1 MDTTIQKTGK
11 NMEKLGKVYGH
22 TTGKYVLGYKVQAL
36 SYFDGKG
43 FIPVDSSVHIE
54 MQKNGKQGLSEK
66 ELKNRYSKKRDPKSS
81 GYKRI
86 AESMAEKP
94 KVLLQMLRRAWKNG
108 FRAAYFLCDSWYDG
122 LDFIREIRKVGNGSF
137 LSSRKY

>member
-81 GYKRI
+81 CLTLTTMR
-86 AESMAEKP
+86 
-94 KVLLQMLRRAWKNG
+94 
-108 FRAAYFLCDSWYDG
+108 
-122 LDFIREIRKVGNGSF
+122 
-137 LSSRKY
+137 